1 MGLVTDFV
9 GLCFFMGPLLFTGL
23 EPLHYVFGL
32 FIDEILMVTEIASKN
47 KNRSGRIG
55 EVYNGVSYYSIK
67 VIIPEN

>member
-1 MGLVTDFV
+1 
-9 GLCFFMGPLLFTGL
+9 
-23 EPLHYVFGL
+23 
-32 FIDEILMVTEIASKN
+32 MVTEIASKN